1 MKLKKG
7 KKERKKKKHSPHTP
21 YYRKIR
27 EGNKAKKIKK
37 YTPCETQKMK
47 FFGLKPVLK
56 TSLIRI
62 RLSLIRTRLS
72 LIRSAYKPYRK
83 PTPKSSLKR
92 GKDLGE
98 GRSKVNSL
106 RVTGN

>member
-1 MKLKKG
+1 
-7 KKERKKKKHSPHTP
+7 
-21 YYRKIR
+21 
-27 EGNKAKKIKK
+27 
-37 YTPCETQKMK
+37 MK

-98 GRSKVNSL
+98 GRSKVKRKTNASL
-106 RVTGN
+106 AIVVVNHNEHLNVGHQGLNLVGKHIDKCCFVVNGDVGHYVNG